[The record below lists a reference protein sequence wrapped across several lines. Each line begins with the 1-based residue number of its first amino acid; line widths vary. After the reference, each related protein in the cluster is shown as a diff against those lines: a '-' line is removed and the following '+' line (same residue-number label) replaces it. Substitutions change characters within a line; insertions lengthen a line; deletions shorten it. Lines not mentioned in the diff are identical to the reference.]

1 MSTSTPLNLT
11 TTTWTICSTSPPL
24 VATATVLCFLRFQ
37 ECLQF
42 LTYRSLLCIPAVLFM
57 LIVCFFCFCFFVC
70 ALTGATAQE
79 TDETDNFELNA
90 SANVSNGEPTIDAGQ
105 KRFKAAPKANR
116 SVRFKR
122 RASGNGKLADGPGG
136 PGRGGGVSSCV

>member
-1 MSTSTPLNLT
+1 M
-11 TTTWTICSTSPPL
+11 
-24 VATATVLCFLRFQ
+24 VLRFLRFQ

-57 LIVCFFCFCFFVC
+57 LIVCVVFFVC

-79 TDETDNFELNA
+79 TDKTDNFELNA

-105 KRFKAAPKANR
+105 KMFKGAPKANR
-116 SVRFKR
+116 SVRLKR
-122 RASGNGKLADGPGG
+122 RASGNGKLA
-136 PGRGGGVSSCV
+136 PGRGAFRRASKES